1 MFQVDYFAGG
11 ALKLLVTLLY
21 WPIQSLTRWDRPLN
35 LSLDLDFYRLDKPM
49 SDKPHQ
55 RDQHGVRAVPA
66 YFIPAG
72 GEAPVKEECLV
83 VEEAML
89 TIDVQ
94 DVGWYTLMW
103 TQTDSAREVVGFTK
117 AEGVLALT
125 DDPEVLA
132 LAAGFLFTEG
142 LIHDLGD
149 IASMEVCSSDPSIV
163 RVKLVA
169 PDTVNPNRRNV
180 TIGSSCSVCGGRE
193 ALENLVAEL
202 ESIQDTTHLDS
213 EQFAQLMSA
222 MRELQTIFETTGGAH
237 AAAVFNR
244 DAEIIALAE
253 DLGRHNAL
261 DKVIGKCL
269 LSGKHLSG
277 CGVLLSSRLSLE
289 MVTKAIRG
297 GFEIIAAVSAP
308 TSLAIEIADRFGV
321 TLCGFVRGGRATIY
335 SHPQRIKEIARVA
348 DVS

>member
-1 MFQVDYFAGG
+1 
-11 ALKLLVTLLY
+11 
-21 WPIQSLTRWDRPLN
+21 
-35 LSLDLDFYRLDKPM
+35 
-49 SDKPHQ
+49 
-55 RDQHGVRAVPA
+55 
-66 YFIPAG
+66 
-72 GEAPVKEECLV
+72 VKEECLV

-213 EQFAQLMSA
+213 DTNDIRNHGWCA
-222 MRELQTIFETTGGAH
+222 
-237 AAAVFNR
+237 
-244 DAEIIALAE
+244 
-253 DLGRHNAL
+253 
-261 DKVIGKCL
+261 C
-269 LSGKHLSG
+269 
-277 CGVLLSSRLSLE
+277 CSRIQSRRRNHR
-289 MVTKAIRG
+289 RG
-297 GFEIIAAVSAP
+297 GGSRPA
-308 TSLAIEIADRFGV
+308 
-321 TLCGFVRGGRATIY
+321 
-335 SHPQRIKEIARVA
+335 
-348 DVS
+348 

>member
-1 MFQVDYFAGG
+1 
-11 ALKLLVTLLY
+11 
-21 WPIQSLTRWDRPLN
+21 
-35 LSLDLDFYRLDKPM
+35 M
-49 SDKPHQ
+49 SDKRDR

-72 GEAPVKEECLV
+72 GGAPVREECLV
-83 VEEAML
+83 VEEDML

-94 DVGWYTLMW
+94 DIGWYTLMW
-103 TQTDSAREVVGFTK
+103 TPTDSAQEVLGFTP
-117 AEGVLALT
+117 AQGVLAAT

-149 IASMEVCSSDPSIV
+149 IAIMEVRSSDASVV
-163 RVKLVA
+163 RVELVDPA
-169 PDTVNPNRRNV
+169 KANPKRRNV
-180 TIGSSCSVCGGRE
+180 TMGSSCSVCGGRE
-193 ALENLVAEL
+193 AVDDLVAEL
-202 ESIQDTTHLDS
+202 ESIQETTRLDS
-213 EQFAQLMSA
+213 HQFAQLMSA
-222 MRELQTIFETTGGAH
+222 MRELQTVFETTGGAH

-244 DAEIIALAE
+244 DAEIIAVAE

-269 LSGKHLSG
+269 LSRKDLSG

-289 MVTKAIRG
+289 MITKAIRG
-297 GFEIIAAVSAP
+297 GFEIVAAVSAP
-308 TSLAIEIADRFGV
+308 TSLAIEIAERFGV

-335 SHPQRIKEIARVA
+335 SHPQRIKETARA
-348 DVS
+348 AGVS